1 MHKLGYRTR
10 LSHCA
15 GFSLDTG
22 QERWDTRGTSLAKEM
37 TMRSILV
44 RGLLVICWVTFT
56 VVSAHSVAAQTR
68 GNEASTPGSSAHD
81 CVERSVLGSTVFSS
95 FRHYQITG
103 RNTCKRAIDVYMCAW
118 SSPGWSC
125 ALQGIQ
131 GTDGS
136 GTNHDGLAD
145 TFVCRD
151 SGCAEWGRFTWNA
164 VYQDSGEQVAK
175 PDVDNSTQHRTK

>member
-1 MHKLGYRTR
+1 
-10 LSHCA
+10 
-15 GFSLDTG
+15 
-22 QERWDTRGTSLAKEM
+22 
-37 TMRSILV
+37 MRSILV
-44 RGLLVICWVTFT
+44 RGLLVICWVTFM
-56 VVSAHSVAAQTR
+56 VVLTHSVAAQTR

-81 CVERSVLGSTVFSS
+81 CVERSVFGSTIFGSI
-95 FRHYQITG
+95 RHQQITA
-103 RNTCKRAIDVYMCAW
+103 RNTCKRAIDISMCAW

-125 ALQGIQ
+125 AVQGIQ

-151 SGCAEWGRFTWNA
+151 SSCAEWSRFTWNA
-164 VYQDSGEQVAK
+164 VYQDSGEQVTK